1 MTSSRPATGPRL
13 EPKFPSEPG
22 QRLQWRQGR
31 ERTGTHD
38 DGDDGGGGGGGDVDV
53 NENLDEGDDNDPAQ
67 ESPLAGKRVHKISG
81 GQNSEGSRTSSTSSW

>member
-1 MTSSRPATGPRL
+1 MTSCPAIGPRL

-38 DGDDGGGGGGGDVDV
+38 DGDYGGGGVDV
-53 NENLDEGDDNDPAQ
+53 NENLDEGDDTDRAQ

>member
-1 MTSSRPATGPRL
+1 MTFSRPATGPRL

-22 QRLQWRQGR
+22 QRHQWRQGR

-38 DGDDGGGGGGGDVDV
+38 DGDDDGGGGDVDV

>member
-1 MTSSRPATGPRL
+1 MTFSRPATGPRL

-31 ERTGTHD
+31 ERTGMHD
-38 DGDDGGGGGGGDVDV
+38 DGDDGGGGGGVDV

>member
-1 MTSSRPATGPRL
+1 MTFSRPATGPRL

-38 DGDDGGGGGGGDVDV
+38 DGDDGDGGGGGDVDV

>member
-1 MTSSRPATGPRL
+1 MDVNTEEKQQVTN
-13 EPKFPSEPG
+13 EQVEDQKKNE
-22 QRLQWRQGR
+22 
-31 ERTGTHD
+31 
-38 DGDDGGGGGGGDVDV
+38 GDEEGGVDV

>member
-1 MTSSRPATGPRL
+1 MTSCCPAIGPRL

-31 ERTGTHD
+31 ERTGMHD
-38 DGDDGGGGGGGDVDV
+38 DGGDGGGGGGVDV
-53 NENLDEGDDNDPAQ
+53 NENLDEGDDNAPAQ

>member
-1 MTSSRPATGPRL
+1 MTSCCPATGPRL

-31 ERTGTHD
+31 ERTGVHD
-38 DGDDGGGGGGGDVDV
+38 DGDDGGGGGGVDV

>member
-1 MTSSRPATGPRL
+1 MTFSRPATGPRL

-31 ERTGTHD
+31 ERTGVHD
-38 DGDDGGGGGGGDVDV
+38 DGDDGGGDGDVDV
-53 NENLDEGDDNDPAQ
+53 NDNLDEGDDNDPAQ

>member
-1 MTSSRPATGPRL
+1 MTSCPAIGPRL

-31 ERTGTHD
+31 ERTGVHD
-38 DGDDGGGGGGGDVDV
+38 DGDYGGGDGGDVDV
-53 NENLDEGDDNDPAQ
+53 NENLDEGDDDDPAQ

>member
-1 MTSSRPATGPRL
+1 MTFSRPATGPRL

-31 ERTGTHD
+31 ERTGMHD
-38 DGDDGGGGGGGDVDV
+38 VGDDGGGGGGVDV

>member
-1 MTSSRPATGPRL
+1 MTSCPAIGPRL

-38 DGDDGGGGGGGDVDV
+38 DGDYGGGGGVDV
-53 NENLDEGDDNDPAQ
+53 NENLDEGDDNDPA
-67 ESPLAGKRVHKISG
+67 
-81 GQNSEGSRTSSTSSW
+81 

>member
-1 MTSSRPATGPRL
+1 MTFSRPATGPRL

-31 ERTGTHD
+31 ERTGVHD
-38 DGDDGGGGGGGDVDV
+38 DGDDDGGSGGGDVDV

>member
-1 MTSSRPATGPRL
+1 MNSSRPATGPRL

-38 DGDDGGGGGGGDVDV
+38 DVGDDDGGGGDVDV

>member
-1 MTSSRPATGPRL
+1 MTFSRPATGPRL

-31 ERTGTHD
+31 ERTGVHD
-38 DGDDGGGGGGGDVDV
+38 DGDDDDCGGDVDV
-53 NENLDEGDDNDPAQ
+53 NYNLDEGDDNDPAQ

>member
-1 MTSSRPATGPRL
+1 MTSCPAIGPRL

-31 ERTGTHD
+31 ERTGVHD
-38 DGDDGGGGGGGDVDV
+38 DGDYGGGGVDV